1 MKFLD
6 ASVYAYFNSLL
17 MQKKQ
22 FDFLGT
28 VIVLWLFIHKNAL
41 DVNHVVLVDEFG
53 LRKSWRKQNRD
64 YPFRITS
71 RYSLSSFLQSITI
84 CAHCMQDTVLD
95 AQDTMMRKSIQSP
108 QAPGVYDSDWE
119 RDINQSVEQH
129 TEIS

>member
-1 MKFLD
+1 MQACMLILI
-6 ASVYAYFNSLL
+6 AYSCRRE
-17 MQKKQ
+17 KQ
-22 FDFLGT
+22 FNFLGT

-41 DVNHVVLVDEFG
+41 DVNHVVLVDEFS

-71 RYSLSSFLQSITI
+71 QYSLSSFLQSMTI
-84 CAHCMQDTVLD
+84 CACCMQDTVLD
-95 AQDTMMRKSIQSP
+95 AQDTMMRKRIQSP
-108 QAPGVYDSDWE
+108 QSPGVYDSDWE